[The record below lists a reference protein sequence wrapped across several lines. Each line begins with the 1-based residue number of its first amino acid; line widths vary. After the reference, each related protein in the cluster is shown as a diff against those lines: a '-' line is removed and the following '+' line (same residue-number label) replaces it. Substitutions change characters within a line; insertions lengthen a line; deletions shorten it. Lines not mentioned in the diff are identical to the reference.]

1 MTKWLGE
8 AVEKVLALLTSNLS
22 PFDREN
28 SEDLEYGVN
37 GEPILILDNK
47 SPKILFDLLEYLYQ
61 NPGKLLQIDWA
72 KLSKSCF
79 HFSFQI

>member
-8 AVEKVLALLTSNLS
+8 AVEKLLALFISNLS
-22 PFDREN
+22 PLDREN

-37 GEPILILDNK
+37 GEPILVLDVK
-47 SPKILFDLLEYLYQ
+47 SPKILFDLLEYLDQ

-72 KLSKSCF
+72 KLSKRSF

>member
-8 AVEKVLALLTSNLS
+8 AVEKLLSHFTSNLS

-28 SEDLEYGVN
+28 SEDLEYVVN

-72 KLSKSCF
+72 KLSKRSF